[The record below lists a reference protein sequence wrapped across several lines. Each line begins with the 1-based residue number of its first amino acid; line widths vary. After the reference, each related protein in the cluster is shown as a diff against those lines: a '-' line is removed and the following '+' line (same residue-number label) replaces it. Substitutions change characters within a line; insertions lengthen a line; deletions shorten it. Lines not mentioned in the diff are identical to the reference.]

1 MQRDLFFKFCYI
13 RCVIRVDGEKM
24 KKIFVAIV
32 TLALFS
38 LIAGCDKGIEPEPI
52 KTGVTGFS
60 GKVTFIGNWP
70 ADIKR
75 THVVLFKNAITTS
88 ADFFPPNL
96 SFVIDSIPYRT
107 TSFTYNSVDNN
118 FIPLFTLAPGDYKYL
133 VVAQSK
139 TDVLSLNRKD
149 WFIVGIYNVGN
160 DQSKPKTLTILD
172 REMTTGVDIIVDFNN
187 PPPQPPM

>member
-1 MQRDLFFKFCYI
+1 
-13 RCVIRVDGEKM
+13 M
-24 KKIFVAIV
+24 KKIFTAIYV
-32 TLALFS
+32 LILFG
-38 LIAGCDKGIEPEPI
+38 LINGCNKGIEPEPI

-70 ADIKR
+70 AGIKR
-75 THVVLFKNAITTS
+75 THVVLFKNPINTS

-107 TSFTYNSVDNN
+107 TSFTYNSIDNN
-118 FIPLFTLAPGDYKYL
+118 FISLFTLAPGNYKYL

-139 TDVLSLNRKD
+139 TDVLSLDRKD
-149 WFIVGIYNVGN
+149 WFIVGLYNIGN

-172 REMTTGVDIIVDFNN
+172 RELATDIDIIVDFNN